1 MSAHK
6 SKRNGYHLEM
16 FCTKGVESV
25 NLSSIL
31 YYDSEVLEA
40 IPSVAKSFTPPTV
53 VYSLNSP
60 ISSKI
65 FNFNV
70 DRFLQDSS
78 SLPCS
83 CENSPFSVRNHKHII
98 SGDLRLVR
106 NNQLRT
112 LFTKGPKYRERK
124 MINWDT
130 IQHLML
136 ESVKECAKS
145 WCEKFGKSDLI
156 LKPWIAVVSEKIRT
170 EISAAKL
177 LPTII

>member
-1 MSAHK
+1 M
-6 SKRNGYHLEM
+6 
-16 FCTKGVESV
+16 
-25 NLSSIL
+25 
-31 YYDSEVLEA
+31 
-40 IPSVAKSFTPPTV
+40 AKSFTPPTV

-65 FNFNV
+65 FNFNKFV
-70 DRFLQDSS
+70 SSLDVERFLQDSS

-83 CENSPFSVRNHKHII
+83 CENSPFSDRNHNHII
-98 SGDLRLVR
+98 SGDLRLVK
-106 NNQLRT
+106 NNQLRK

-145 WCEKFGKSDLI
+145 WCEKSGKSDLI
-156 LKPWIAVVSEKIRT
+156 LKPWIVVVSEKIRT
-170 EISAAKL
+170 KISALKKSNYVKEVNEEVL
-177 LPTII
+177 KGEIHGQFKMIILK